1 MLAPWEKSHDKPR
14 QNIKNQKHHF
24 TDKSPYKQSYGF
36 SVVLHGCESWTIKRA
51 EGQRINDFK
60 LWSWRRFLRVPWT
73 ARRSTQSILK
83 EINLEY
89 SLERLML
96 KCQYFGHLKSWL
108 IGKDPD
114 ARKDWRQEKRAA
126 EGEMVGWHHQPTDMS
141 LRKLWEIVK
150 NKEGWRAAIHGLQS
164 VGHDLVSE

>member
-73 ARRSTQSILK
+73 ARRSNQPILK
-83 EINLEY
+83 KINCEY
-89 SLERLML
+89 SLEGLMPKL
-96 KCQYFGHLKSWL
+96 KLQYFDHLM
-108 IGKDPD
+108 
-114 ARKDWRQEKRAA
+114 WRASSLEKTLMQEKI
-126 EGEMVGWHHQPTDMS
+126 EGRRRREWHRMRWLDGIIDSMDVS
-141 LRKLWEIVK
+141 LSKLWLNN
-150 NKEGWRAAIHGLQS
+150 NKF
-164 VGHDLVSE
+164 